1 MKKTSSHKTGVIP
14 IIRERN
20 ETRREP
26 VYLLPKTIEYYQEQ
40 LTRLLESERF
50 GEATEMLEFL
60 LACHTDDALTLAEW
74 RNLHQWLIT
83 TFGEP
88 GRRPPSPDGRDG
100 GDAGTEE
107 DISERDLR
115 KRQLDAKLAEDPAYV
130 GKLLDIVES
139 KAELDKKMLAV
150 EQLALADHP
159 LIDRTLTRWL
169 EETNLHPLLQ
179 FKVLQTLRLRGAEGR
194 VTLRRGGEEVTVS
207 LADTPVELEEYPA
220 SIRKVPALVREVCER
235 TDPGIA
241 GFAGQVWQEFLA
253 CLYGTS
259 VYKAL
264 ARMPRRMINI
274 WAASLHAFMVL
285 AVTGDDPEVTLLPHY
300 QLKDKDRD
308 RVRKCRSLILAYMRN
323 SYGPMEEE

>member
-1 MKKTSSHKTGVIP
+1 M
-14 IIRERN
+14 
-20 ETRREP
+20 
-26 VYLLPKTIEYYQEQ
+26 LPKTIEYYQEQ
-40 LTRLLESERF
+40 LTRLLETERF

-60 LACHTDDALTLAEW
+60 LACQTDDALTLAEW

-88 GRRPPSPDGRDG
+88 VRERPSPG
-100 GDAGTEE
+100 GQAEE
-107 DISERDLR
+107 EAEDEVNERDLR
-115 KRQLDAKLAEDPAYV
+115 KQRLDAKLAEDPAYV
-130 GKLLDIVES
+130 GKLLDIVGS
-139 KAELDKKMLAV
+139 QTELDKKMLAV

-159 LIDRTLTRWL
+159 LIDSTLTRWL

-179 FKVLQTLRLRGAEGR
+179 FKVLQTLRLRGAAGK
-194 VTLRRGGEEVTVS
+194 VTLKRGGEEVTVS
-207 LADTPVELEEYPA
+207 LADTPVELDEYPE
-220 SIRKVPALVREVCER
+220 SIRQVPAMVRSVCEQ

-264 ARMPRRMINI
+264 AKMPRRMIGI

-308 RVRKCRSLILAYMRN
+308 RVRKCRGLILAYMRN